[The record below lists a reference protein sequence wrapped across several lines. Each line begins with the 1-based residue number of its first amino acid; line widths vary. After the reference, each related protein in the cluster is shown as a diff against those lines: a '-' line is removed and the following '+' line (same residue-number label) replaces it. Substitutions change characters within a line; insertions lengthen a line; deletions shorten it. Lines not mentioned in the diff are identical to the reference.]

1 MADEFTALVSHG
13 TWHLVHWPSASN
25 LIGCKWAFRIKR
37 NPDGTV
43 DCFKARFM
51 AKGFNQRPG
60 VDYTETF
67 SPVIKPTTIRLILS
81 IALSNNWPLKQ
92 LDVNNVF
99 LHG

>member
-1 MADEFTALVSHG
+1 MD
-13 TWHLVHWPSASN
+13 W
-25 LIGCKWAFRIKR
+25 
-37 NPDGTV
+37 
-43 DCFKARFM
+43 FKARFV
-51 AKGFNQRPG
+51 AKGFNQRPS

-67 SPVIKPTTIRLILS
+67 SPVIKPTSIRLILS